1 MSSNDEIQPL
11 YATQLPEEIVQFLS
25 KLSSPRLAGLLRAIT
40 VLAQFDIV
48 PRLWQLETA
57 NSVLDRRNTVVIA
70 STSAGKTLV
79 MVIVML
85 ADPKAIALALVPLKA
100 LMQKQVII
108 CLLVWVLPLT

>member
-11 YATQLPEEIVQFLS
+11 HAARLPEDITQFLTR
-25 KLSSPRLAGLLRAIT
+25 LSSSRLAGLLRAIS
-40 VLAQFDIV
+40 VLAHFNII

-57 NSVLDRRNTVVIA
+57 NSVLDKRSTVIIA

-79 MVIVML
+79 MVIVLL

-100 LMQKQVII
+100 LMQKQV
-108 CLLVWVLPLT
+108 